1 MYAHINGASIY
12 FDIIGAGARVEPTG
26 MQDKPVLFLLHGGPG
41 CDHTYFRPFLDA
53 LTDQFQLVVIDHRGQ
68 GRSERTDT
76 STYTIEQMADDVES
90 LRHHLGMG
98 PVNVLGQS
106 FGGMVAQVLATR
118 HPKSVQKLIL
128 ADTAPSSQFWEEAQ
142 EMADKMAT
150 PAQKEILP
158 AVFEGKIGSDED
170 WNHWWEVCLPLY
182 FFRPDHPDI
191 DGIGARMTGAWEV
204 ANYMMANEIPN
215 YDVRDLLP
223 TVTIPTLVLAGRY
236 DWVTPLGQSEQ
247 IDKLLPHSTLVVF
260 DESGHMPHVEENEK
274 FLGAV
279 REFLNS

>member
-1 MYAHINGASIY
+1 MYAHVNGASIY
-12 FDIIGAGARVEPTG
+12 FDIIGAGAQVEPDAIR
-26 MQDKPVLFLLHGGPG
+26 DKPVLFLLHGGPG
-41 CDHTYFRPFLDA
+41 CDHTYFRPFLDV

-68 GRSERTDT
+68 GRSEHTGT
-76 STYTIEQMADDVES
+76 ATYTIEQMADDVEA

-98 PVNVLGQS
+98 PINVLGQS

-118 HPKSVQKLIL
+118 YPKSIQKLIL

-158 AVFEGKIGSDED
+158 AVFEGKIASDED
-170 WNHWWEVCLPLY
+170 WHHWWDVCLPLY
-182 FFRPDHPDI
+182 FFRPDHADI
-191 DGIGARMTGAWEV
+191 PGIAARMTGAWEV
-204 ANYMMANEIPN
+204 ANYMMANEIPH

-236 DWVTPLGQSEQ
+236 DWVTPLTQSEQ
-247 IDKLLPHSTLVVF
+247 IDKLLPNSTLVVF
-260 DESGHMPHVEENEK
+260 DESGHMPHVEENDK
-274 FLGAV
+274 FVGAV
-279 REFLNS
+279 REFLAS